1 MQHTELEGLLTRIER
16 TAPLLA
22 ARSVD
27 EMYRNP
33 FWSARF
39 GDRGRRFADEDGRHH
54 VRYLI
59 DALRWSSP
67 AVMLNYA
74 TWLRG
79 VLVARGMCSLH
90 LAENFQRLRSALVA
104 GIGMEAEP
112 ALDLLDAA
120 TAALARRESSAAE
133 VERVAPAVAGVARA
147 RLASEG
153 VLPAARSASGEPT
166 DPEYLLS
173 YVADALGEAR
183 PAVATDYVQ
192 WLASYLGTQP
202 GGKGAA
208 AASAIAAA
216 VSEALAEAGAADGAA
231 LLAQVGA

>member
-1 MQHTELEGLLTRIER
+1 MQDTQLEGLLTRIER

-39 GDRGRRFADEDGRHH
+39 GDRGRRFADEDGRYH
-54 VRYLI
+54 VRYLV

-90 LAENFQRLRSALVA
+90 VAENFQRLRSALVA

-120 TAALARRESSAAE
+120 TAALARREAAAAE
-133 VERVAPAVAGVARA
+133 VERVAAAVATKARA
-147 RLASEG
+147 RLAKDG
-153 VLPAARSASGEPT
+153 VVAPMRGAAGEPT

-173 YVADALGEAR
+173 YVADALGEGR
-183 PAVATDYVQ
+183 PTIATDYVG
-192 WLASYLGTQP
+192 WLAGYLGTRA
-202 GGKGAA
+202 GTNGAA
-208 AASAIAAA
+208 SASAIATA

-231 LLAQVGA
+231 LLAQAGA